1 MSTRGR
7 VRSPEMSY
15 LAGSTEISTAIR
27 LVPPRETGRRLL
39 SHPKVLQSQPERYS
53 QRDWPLRLAQ

>member
-15 LAGSTEISTAIR
+15 PADFYRDSTAIR
-27 LVPPRETGRRLL
+27 LVQPKETGRHLL
-39 SHPKVLQSQPERYS
+39 SHPKVLRSQPEKYS
-53 QRDWPLRLAQ
+53 QWDWPLRLT